1 MIRADRSKIDIR
13 TQPMTQLPS
22 LPTYHAVEQFV
33 LSTLCEAERLDPMST
48 PMFAMPLTRSGQVC
62 GLLFEIQGPRRM
74 RKQAVWTPEE
84 NRILFYDTDGKRYLE
99 TRLAMGPTVMDLRH
113 HMGQIGRAA

>member
-1 MIRADRSKIDIR
+1 MILQAN
-13 TQPMTQLPS
+13 

-33 LSTLCEAERLDPMST
+33 LSTLCEAERLDTGST

-62 GLLFEIQGPRRM
+62 GLLFEIQGPRRL

-84 NRILFYDTDGKRYLE
+84 NRILFYDASGRRYLE
-99 TRLAMGPTVMDLRH
+99 ARLSQGPGVAELRQRL
-113 HMGQIGRAA
+113 GASTNAA